1 MIEEL
6 TSQQEKRIPEIINYW
21 DSLITD
27 GNTEIDYKK
36 IQKGLS
42 YLYQLSGL
50 KCPMILY
57 ADSPL
62 ASQLLANFIK
72 NTGENLKENIEENL
86 WENLWKNLGKN
97 LEENLRE
104 NLWKNIEKNI
114 GKKLIYFNSSWRD
127 IFDCNWVAFYLFGEE
142 IGVKY
147 SSENSRGLKN
157 YCEFLKGGTFLSILF
172 ERLAIIC
179 RKPKIILRDER
190 KRLHS
195 SVSPAVVWRD
205 EVKNY
210 FWHGILVSE
219 KIIMRPNDLTI
230 EEILNERNSEVSRAI
245 AEKLGW
251 ENYLKKIGSVLID
264 KWFDVNTSCHY
275 ELYDFKKRRFP
286 LMPRLLKM
294 ESPELKDGTRPFYI
308 EPVHH
313 ELETCQAARRWQF
326 YKPDLT
332 EPTVKECNK
341 FPELVFEREA

>member
-1 MIEEL
+1 M
-6 TSQQEKRIPEIINYW
+6 
-21 DSLITD
+21 
-27 GNTEIDYKK
+27 
-36 IQKGLS
+36 
-42 YLYQLSGL
+42 
-50 KCPMILY
+50 
-57 ADSPL
+57 
-62 ASQLLANFIK
+62 
-72 NTGENLKENIEENL
+72 ENLK
-86 WENLWKNLGKN
+86 KNK
-97 LEENLRE
+97 
-104 NLWKNIEKNI
+104 
-114 GKKLIYFNSSWRD
+114 GKKLTYFDFSWRD

-147 SSENSRGLKN
+147 SPKNSRDLKN
-157 YCEFLKGGTFLSILF
+157 YCEFLKGGIFFSILF
-172 ERLAIIC
+172 EKLAIIC

-205 EVKNY
+205 GVKNY
-210 FWHGILVSE
+210 FWHGISISE
-219 KIIMRPNDLTI
+219 KIIMRPNDLTT

-251 ENYLKKIGSVLID
+251 DNYLKKIGSVLID

-275 ELYDFKKRRFP
+275 ELYDFKERRFS

-332 EPTVKECNK
+332 EPTVEECNE
-341 FPELVFEREA
+341 FPELVFEIEA